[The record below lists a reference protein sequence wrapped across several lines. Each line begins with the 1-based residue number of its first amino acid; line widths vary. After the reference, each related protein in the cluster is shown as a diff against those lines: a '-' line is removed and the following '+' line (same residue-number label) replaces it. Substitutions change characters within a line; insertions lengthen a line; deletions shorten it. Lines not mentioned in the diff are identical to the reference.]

1 MCTRV
6 QKLDAE
12 PNVDHTL
19 KEAKSTVQ
27 TDFTLGL
34 WDKKNPKAESDINIP
49 LRPLFDYTDLRRK
62 RGSLIIYVT
71 KVSILPGTSL
81 RL

>member
-1 MCTRV
+1 MGRISLLKPASLFPYPLLLCISSQASTLPLKIKMCTRV

-34 WDKKNPKAESDINIP
+34 
-49 LRPLFDYTDLRRK
+49 
-62 RGSLIIYVT
+62 
-71 KVSILPGTSL
+71 
-81 RL
+81 